1 MPEEEWLLTMDDEKR
16 LAPVIRGEYPTQS
29 ALVVVEQILR
39 EHLGRMLQKDLT

>member
-1 MPEEEWLLTMDDEKR
+1 MEDEHR

-39 EHLGRMLQKDLT
+39 EHLGRLLRKDMT